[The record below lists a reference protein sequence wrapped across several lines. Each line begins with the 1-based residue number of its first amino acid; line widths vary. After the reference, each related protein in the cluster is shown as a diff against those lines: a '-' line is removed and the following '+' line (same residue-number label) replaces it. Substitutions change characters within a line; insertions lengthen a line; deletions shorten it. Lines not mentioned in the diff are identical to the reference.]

1 MRVSPHQILL
11 GRRRGVL
18 HPPPRTHNAR
28 AAYIVVGWRAQTDG
42 GYLGQDY
49 ATFFSAVV
57 SGAHGIYATML
68 IEDAD
73 LHTLLV
79 FTAGQRATITGDP
92 SLNRPVAWGDG
103 GFRVQQ
109 HATLEL
115 TNVHVEGG
123 ELIVYGTASLSD
135 CALDASVSATVA
147 GGGAL
152 SLTSVTVPDA
162 VVRSAFAQLSGV
174 DSSFRLNTV
183 TVPENPAWGTLTA
196 TVQADGTT
204 QVEPRG
210 LFDGEDLPGW
220 FTVSAVQGCSHKTPD
235 HQTQMLRCD
244 DDTPPCTVSQGGR
257 CVGRPEGYLPNEEC
271 IITVGGAGGRAA
283 VSAFQLPAIG
293 LPFFQEFGPT
303 TLSLCGQGCSVFDLS
318 DGSTDKVTLPFAHA
332 RFLGPQCPG
341 DFLGPAPRLEY
352 VGPDYDGRQGPP
364 GFVFASGDT
373 IAWESDAIDQG
384 STYSGFNNDPDP
396 NGCGARCG
404 LPYSRIGLGGGW
416 EICLV

>member
-1 MRVSPHQILL
+1 M
-11 GRRRGVL
+11 L

-28 AAYIVVGWRAQTDG
+28 TAHIAVGWRAQTDG

-73 LHTLLV
+73 IHTLLV

-92 SLNRPVAWGDG
+92 SLNRPAGWGDG

-210 LFDGEDLPGW
+210 LFGGEDLPGW
-220 FTVSAVQGCSHKTPD
+220 FTVPTGCSYKSGTYNS
-235 HQTQMLRCD
+235 RYCV

-271 IITVGGAGGRAA
+271 VIVVGGSGGQLAA
-283 VSAFQLPAIG
+283 CP
-293 LPFFQEFGPT
+293 
-303 TLSLCGQGCSVFDLS
+303 VFDLWAEAS
-318 DGSTDKVTLPFAHA
+318 GRDVIELHDRHA
-332 RFLGPQCPG
+332 RPTGSECPVGVIFSPG
-341 DFLGPAPRLEY
+341 DAISWRSDSIVFCICSRNETTLVFAVDQSHVSIVHGPCAALIHPRRRSVAYRHAPSPARPRLSAI
-352 VGPDYDGRQGPP
+352 RQ
-364 GFVFASGDT
+364 D
-373 IAWESDAIDQG
+373 DA
-384 STYSGFNNDPDP
+384 
-396 NGCGARCG
+396 
-404 LPYSRIGLGGGW
+404 
-416 EICLV
+416 